1 MEDKTDLSYAPVSTP
16 APEIVADLKALL
28 KGRGLRPTRHRMTV
42 AQLLF
47 PKGSKTIIPRHC
59 TAEEIHQ
66 IVKNSGI
73 QMSLATVYNTLNQF
87 SQYGILRKVSG
98 GANCSFYDT
107 VTEPHHHI
115 YHENDNRLEDVSP
128 DAPEFQ
134 SIAEAQR
141 KLAPNSNVEV
151 MVRVSRDTKVAS

>member
-1 MEDKTDLSYAPVSTP
+1 MEETAKLAAAQTA
-16 APEIVADLKALL
+16 AAALKELL
-28 KGRGLRPTRHRMTV
+28 KKRGLRPTRHRMTV
-42 AQLLF
+42 ALLLF
-47 PKGSKTIIPRHC
+47 PNGPQNVIPRHC
-59 TAEEIHQ
+59 TAEEIHHAVQ
-66 IVKNSGI
+66 NSGT

-115 YHENDNRLEDVSP
+115 YHETENRLEDVSP
-128 DAPEFQ
+128 HTPEFQ
-134 SIAEAQR
+134 SIADTQR

-151 MVRVSRDTKVAS
+151 MVRVSRPTKIAS

>member
-1 MEDKTDLSYAPVSTP
+1 MEEHTKITAQQNPM
-16 APEIVADLKALL
+16 ADLKALL
-28 KGRGLRPTRHRMTV
+28 KKRGLRPTRHRLTV
-42 AQLLF
+42 ALLLF
-47 PKGSKTIIPRHC
+47 PNGPQNVIPRHC
-59 TAEEIHQ
+59 TAEEIHHAVQ
-66 IVKNSGI
+66 NNGT

-87 SQYGILRKVSG
+87 SQYGLLRKVSG
-98 GANCSFYDT
+98 GANSSFYDT

-115 YHENDNRLEDVSP
+115 YHEAENRLEDVSS